1 MSCSENPCFWRWRIT
16 SSSQSQ
22 EYRRSGCR
30 CAVAAIHSFSDFT
43 TYEWDPLGL
52 GYNSTTLFNT
62 SGGTTSAITLIGVQ
76 TASLSDADFLFA

>member
-1 MSCSENPCFWRWRIT
+1 HSFDFNGEKLDFS
-16 SSSQSQ
+16 
-22 EYRRSGCR
+22 
-30 CAVAAIHSFSDFT
+30 AVAAIHSFSDFS

-52 GYNSTTLFNT
+52 GYNSTTLFYT